1 MSLSKK
7 DVARLHELIS
17 TKPEVVIVSHHNPD
31 GDAVGSS
38 LSLFHFFSGIGC
50 KVTPILPN
58 PFPNFL
64 QWMPGSENILIASK
78 HLKTAQRLIREA
90 PVLCIVDMN
99 APHRSGDDLKDAI
112 TESKAFKILIDH
124 HIMPNI
130 DCDVM
135 LSTPKTT
142 SSCELVFEF
151 LFKYLK
157 QKEHLTKEMAEC
169 LYSGIITDT
178 GSLSYACNRKRTYE
192 ILAQLVKQGIDCE
205 QIHRNIYDNYS
216 ETRMRLLG
224 HTLANRMKVMPECAT
239 SYTYLTNDDL
249 KAFHFQPGDT
259 EGFVNYGLSMEV
271 VKFTAFFTEREN
283 RIRVSFRSKGE
294 IDASKFAREHFNGG
308 GHHNAAAAYSYDTL
322 ENTIKKFEEL
332 VIKYKDI
339 IKNK

>member
-1 MSLSKK
+1 MSFSQK
-7 DVARLHELIS
+7 DVARVHEVLS
-17 TKPEVVIVSHHNPD
+17 TKPEVVIISHYNPD

-38 LSLFHFFSGIGC
+38 LGLYNFFTRFGC
-50 KVTPILPN
+50 KVTSILPN

-64 QWMPGSENILIASK
+64 CWLPCSENILIASK
-78 HLKTAQRLIREA
+78 QLKAARTLIREA
-90 PVLCIVDMN
+90 QVLCVVDMN

-130 DCDVM
+130 ECDIK

-142 SSCELVFEF
+142 STCELVYEF
-151 LFKYLK
+151 LFRYLK
-157 QKEHLTKEMAEC
+157 KKEYLSKEIAEC
-169 LYSGIITDT
+169 LYTGIITDT

-239 SYTYLTNDDL
+239 SYTYLTKDDL
-249 KAFHFQPGDT
+249 KKFRFQPGDT

-271 VKFTAFFTEREN
+271 VKFTAFFTERDN

-294 IDASKFAREHFNGG
+294 IDASKFARDHFNGG

-322 ENTIKKFEEL
+322 ENTIKKFENL
-332 VIKYKDI
+332 VTEHKDI
-339 IKNK
+339 IISK